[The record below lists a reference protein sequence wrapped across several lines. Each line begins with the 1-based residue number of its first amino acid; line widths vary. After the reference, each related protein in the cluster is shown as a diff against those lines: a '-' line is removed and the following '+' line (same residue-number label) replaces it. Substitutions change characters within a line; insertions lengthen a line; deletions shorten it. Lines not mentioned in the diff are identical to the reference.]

1 MNKHK
6 TILLNT
12 ESDLLNIMDI
22 YLFFKEALGEDF
34 ASKENFHLNQK
45 EITFYG
51 AEDTAVFIVEEKNN
65 QYKICIESENALIEK
80 GLCGYL
86 IEVIED
92 DTLYKI
98 KEAY

>member
-1 MNKHK
+1 MDKHK

-34 ASKENFHLNQK
+34 ESIENLLLNQE
-45 EITFYG
+45 EIAFYG
-51 AEDTAVFIVEEKNN
+51 AEETAVIIVKENSN

-86 IEVIED
+86 TEVIED
-92 DTLYKI
+92 ETLYKI